1 MFNMIQNLQQ
11 NNNKIYNNKIYN
23 RKISS
28 VPVKTRTLNHS
39 SIQNTMVASR
49 GTKVARFSLTGVSN
63 AKIYGGGGCG
73 CGK

>member
-11 NNNKIYNNKIYN
+11 NNN

-28 VPVKTRTLNHS
+28 IPVKTRTLNLS

-49 GTKVARFSLTGVSN
+49 GTRVNRFSLMEISN

>member
-11 NNNKIYNNKIYN
+11 NNN

-28 VPVKTRTLNHS
+28 VPVKTRTLNLS
-39 SIQNTMVASR
+39 SIKNTMIASR
-49 GTKVARFSLTGVSN
+49 GTRVNRFSLMGISR

>member
-11 NNNKIYNNKIYN
+11 NNNKIYN

-28 VPVKTRTLNHS
+28 VPVKTRTLNLS
-39 SIQNTMVASR
+39 SIKNTMVASR
-49 GTKVARFSLTGVSN
+49 GTKTSRFSLMGVSN
-63 AKIYGGGGCG
+63 TKIYGGGGCG

>member
-11 NNNKIYNNKIYN
+11 NNNKIYN

-28 VPVKTRTLNHS
+28 VPVKTRNLNLS
-39 SIQNTMVASR
+39 SIKNTMDASR
-49 GTKVARFSLTGVSN
+49 GTKTSRFSLMGVSN

>member
-11 NNNKIYNNKIYN
+11 NNNKIYN

-28 VPVKTRTLNHS
+28 VPVKTKTLNLS
-39 SIQNTMVASR
+39 SVQNTMVASR

>member
-11 NNNKIYNNKIYN
+11 KNNNSYN
-23 RKISS
+23 RKILNT
-28 VPVKTRTLNHS
+28 PVKTRTLNLS

-49 GTKVARFSLTGVSN
+49 GTKTSRFSLTGVSN

>member
-1 MFNMIQNLQQ
+1 MPIIKMFNMIQNLQQ
-11 NNNKIYNNKIYN
+11 NNN

-28 VPVKTRTLNHS
+28 VPVKTRTLNLS
-39 SIQNTMVASR
+39 SIKNTMDASR
-49 GTKVARFSLTGVSN
+49 GTKTSRFSLMGVSN